1 MSKMTFLY
9 RLLLILVLAV
19 PSFNLLAQSRLNDGI
34 FAKID
39 PVFHK
44 HLFEE
49 GEEIVALQLPDFVDS
64 TAIEVNG
71 TLFYRCKVMTSQP
84 EVLVSDE
91 SLMTGSQWL
100 GFVTARL
107 SIEQMKTLAQR
118 EEVTYIEG
126 AIKMKLFN
134 DFARAV
140 TGIRS
145 LHEGNL
151 NSTTYKGSGAM
162 VAVVDAGIDWQH
174 ADFIDPSSSTTSR
187 IYSLW
192 DQELTANASEKTP
205 QGNDATLTCCNFG
218 VEYTNAN
225 INSELSSSNGDIRN
239 ADASSHGT
247 HVAGTAVGNGN
258 SLSPN
263 EHIGMAPEADLVFIN
278 TDFSDASIIDALD
291 YLDKKATDASKP
303 IVVNLSLGSD
313 FNAHDGTSLLA
324 QAIDAFSGT
333 GRIVVCAAGNE
344 GEDNMHT
351 SADIVEGGTSSFN
364 ITIPSYTANSGTGND
379 FVYLL
384 VYLENSDSVTCQV
397 DGPNGSS
404 NSCAVNSTTHVNT
417 TSDGAVYITNG
428 VDARN
433 SDRFFQIVLY
443 DQVSTNT
450 PAQGTYTITLTNVN
464 ASSPYSEDL
473 TYHTWLYSKSDNS
486 FALASGNNT
495 YIVGSPASAKQAISV
510 GAHVTRWRWHN
521 YAGSSFNYSGT
532 EESDDIAAFSSSG
545 PLRDGT
551 TKPEI
556 AAPGKGIFSSLSTFS
571 SAGTSRQAEGQKHFL
586 NQGTSMA
593 CPVVSGAVALL
604 LQANSSLSASD
615 VKSLFTSNAVSD
627 SHTGSVP
634 NNSWG
639 YGKLDALTAMAK
651 AINGSATVSKEVIAD
666 DDWVST
672 SAVALSGSQLA
683 AFKFSPS
690 FNGQVE
696 SVYFHTGTTANSFSG
711 DITVSIYDDNSGAP
725 GSIVGSAFTIDDA
738 LVVPFSWHQAINTA
752 SLSVS
757 SGSNY
762 YVVLELANS
771 GDSWSLLTENNS
783 SSGNSLAFVSS
794 SWFTQSFDFRIR
806 PVIASATTVSLL
818 PVELLYFQGEYSE
831 KETAVH
837 LTWATASEENNSHFM
852 IERKHPTQNPEALW
866 EPIGT
871 VDGSGNSLSRLN
883 YSFVDHDVLNKEFP
897 LYYRLKQVDFNGKYT
912 YSDVYTVHKRQTPET
927 PSSLSIWPNPAAG
940 NTLNTSQLDHYTI
953 KGTDGKTWMQT
964 GLTDRINIATLPVG
978 TYMLVSS
985 RGESNLFVV
994 GER

>member
-1 MSKMTFLY
+1 MSLFY
-9 RLLLILVLAV
+9 RLLLAILLAV
-19 PSFNLLAQSRLNDGI
+19 PTLSLLAQSRHNDGI

-44 HLFEE
+44 HLFSD

-64 TAIEVNG
+64 TAIERNG
-71 TLFYRCKVMTSQP
+71 TLFYRCKVITSQP
-84 EVLVSDE
+84 EALASDE
-91 SLMTGSQWL
+91 SLITGSVWQ

-107 SIEQMKTLAQR
+107 SIEQMKMLAQR

-126 AIKMKLFN
+126 AIRMKLFN

-162 VAVVDAGIDWQH
+162 VGVVDAGIDWKH

-192 DQELTANASEKTP
+192 DQDLTANVSEKTP

-225 INSELSSSNGDIRN
+225 INSELASSNGDIRN

-258 SLSPN
+258 ALSPN
-263 EHIGMAPEADLVFIN
+263 EHIGMAPEADLVFVN

-344 GEDNMHT
+344 GEDDMHT
-351 SADIVEGGTSSFN
+351 SADIAEGGTSSFD
-364 ITIPSYTANSGTGND
+364 ITIPSYTANSGTVDD

-384 VYLENSDSVTCQV
+384 VYIENSDSVTCKV
-397 DGPNGSS
+397 DGPNASS
-404 NSCAVNSTTHVNT
+404 NSCAVNATTHVNT
-417 TSDGAVYITNG
+417 TSDGAVYITNS

-433 SDRFFQIVLY
+433 SDRWFQIVLY
-443 DQVSTNT
+443 DFASSNP
-450 PAQGTYTITLTNVN
+450 PAQGTYTVTLTNVN
-464 ASSPYSEDL
+464 ASSPYSEVL
-473 TYHTWLYSKSDNS
+473 TYHTWLYNKSDNS
-486 FALASGNNT
+486 FALASGDNT
-495 YIVGSPASAKQAISV
+495 YIVGSPGSAKDAITV

-521 YAGSSFNYSGT
+521 YAGSSYNYSGT
-532 EESDDIAAFSSSG
+532 EESDDIAEFSSNG

-556 AAPGKGIFSSLSTFS
+556 AAPGKGVISSLSTFS
-571 SAGTSRQAEGQKHFL
+571 SAGTSRQVEGQKHFL

-604 LQANSSLSASD
+604 LQANSSLTDSD
-615 VKSLFTSNAVSD
+615 VKSLLTSNAISD
-627 SHTGSVP
+627 SYTGSVP
-634 NNSWG
+634 NNTWG

-651 AINGSATVSKEVIAD
+651 AINSSATVTKEVIAD

-672 SAVALSGSQLA
+672 SAVALTGSQKA

-690 FNGQVE
+690 FTGHVE
-696 SVYFHTGTTANSFSG
+696 SVYFHTGTSANSFSG
-711 DITVSIYDDNSGAP
+711 DITVSIYDDNSGVP
-725 GSIVGSAFTIDDA
+725 GSLVGSAFTIDDA
-738 LVVPFSWHQAINTA
+738 LVVPFSWHQAINTS
-752 SLSVS
+752 SLSVT
-757 SGSNY
+757 SGSTY
-762 YVVLELANS
+762 YVELELAAS

-783 SSGNSLAFVSS
+783 SSGNSLAYMSS
-794 SWFTQSFDFRIR
+794 SWSTQSYDFRIR
-806 PVIASATTVSLL
+806 PVIASSTTVSLL
-818 PVELLYFQGEYSE
+818 PVELLYFKGQYLE

-837 LTWATASEENNSHFM
+837 LSWATASEENNSHFI
-852 IERKHPTQNPEALW
+852 IERKHPTQNPEGLW
-866 EPIGT
+866 EPIGP
-871 VDGSGNSLSRLN
+871 VDGAGNSLSQLN
-883 YSFVDHDVLNKEFP
+883 YEFTDGDVQNKEFP
-897 LYYRLKQVDFNGKYT
+897 LYYRLKQVDFDGKYA
-912 YSDVYTVHKRQTPET
+912 YSDVYTVHQEHLNQTPT
-927 PSSLSIWPNPAAG
+927 SFSAWPNPVTDG
-940 NTLNTSQLDHYTI
+940 YLFTSHADRYTV
-953 KGTDGKTWMQT
+953 KGTDGKIWMQT
-964 GLTDRINIATLPVG
+964 EPTDRIDITSLSGG
-978 TYMLVSS
+978 TYVLVSAS
-985 RGESNLFVV
+985 EKSKLFVV
-994 GER
+994 GE